1 MLDPV
6 DVVHGFGLDAAGI
19 RRVLTMVSLFA
30 MLVLSATLF
39 LLSLFLFLS
48 CFFGF
53 RSRFLHHCLFLFFL
67 FILSLLFLILVF
79 LYLLDLFLFNSLL
92 DLLAV
97 LNIFFDLWILITL
110 VVLGA
115 DVFLELVLNLLPD
128 LPLSDVR
135 L

>member
-30 MLVLSATLF
+30 MLVLSASLF

-48 CFFGF
+48 CLFGL

-79 LYLLDLFLFNSLL
+79 LHLLNLFLFISLL
-92 DLLAV
+92 DLLAA
-97 LNIFFDLWILITL
+97 LNMFFDHWIPITL
-110 VVLGA
+110 VVFGA
-115 DVFLELVLNLLPD
+115 DVFLELVLILLLD
-128 LPLSDVR
+128 LS
-135 L
+135 